1 MPQLLALLGGLAFA
15 CCQWLIYV
23 YAPEEATLGLIQKI
37 FYIHLPLAWWA
48 LISFFTVF
56 LGSIAYLL
64 RRAPGADR
72 LCAAAAEVGVLLS
85 GLALVTG
92 MLWARKSW
100 GVWWTWDPRLTTT
113 MILWFLYAGYL
124 VLRKMDMPRERQ
136 ANLCAVVGIV
146 AFVDVPLVFL
156 SARLWRSIHPA
167 VFANKSGGLEPEMKI
182 AAIATVACF
191 GLVWAGLVGL
201 RTLQIKQKER
211 LDGLA
216 VHGEL

>member
-1 MPQLLALLGGLAFA
+1 
-15 CCQWLIYV
+15 
-23 YAPEEATLGLIQKI
+23 
-37 FYIHLPLAWWA
+37 
-48 LISFFTVF
+48 
-56 LGSIAYLL
+56 
-64 RRAPGADR
+64 
-72 LCAAAAEVGVLLS
+72 
-85 GLALVTG
+85 
-92 MLWARKSW
+92 
-100 GVWWTWDPRLTTT
+100 

-191 GLVWAGLVGL
+191 VGL

>member
-1 MPQLLALLGGLAFA
+1 MGR
-15 CCQWLIYV
+15 V
-23 YAPEEATLGLIQKI
+23 
-37 FYIHLPLAWWA
+37 
-48 LISFFTVF
+48 V
-56 LGSIAYLL
+56 
-64 RRAPGADR
+64 D
-72 LCAAAAEVGVLLS
+72 V
-85 GLALVTG
+85 
-92 MLWARKSW
+92 
-100 GVWWTWDPRLTTT
+100 
-113 MILWFLYAGYL
+113 WFLYAGYL
-124 VLRKMDMPRERQ
+124 VLRKLDMPRERQ

-182 AAIATVACF
+182 AAIASVLCF
-191 GLVWAGLVGL
+191 GLIWVAFVGL